1 MKYRVVEDE
10 TLLILM
16 DDKYQIDYIIDTEN
30 ETLVITKN
38 ENRPRIPEQT
48 N

>member
-1 MKYRVVEDE
+1 MNYKVTSDGS
-10 TLLILM
+10 LLFLI
-16 DDKYQIDYIIDTEN
+16 DDNYQIDYIIDTEN

-38 ENRPRIPEQT
+38 ENRSRIPEQT

>member
-1 MKYRVVEDE
+1 MNYKVTSDGS
-10 TLLILM
+10 LLFLI
-16 DDKYQIDYIIDTEN
+16 DDNYQIDYIIDTEN

>member
-1 MKYRVVEDE
+1 MDE
-10 TLLILM
+10 N
-16 DDKYQIDYIIDTEN
+16 YHIDYIIDVEN
-30 ETLVITKN
+30 ETLIITKN

>member
-1 MKYRVVEDE
+1 MNYKVTSDGS
-10 TLLILM
+10 LLFLM
-16 DDKYQIDYIIDTEN
+16 DENYHIDYIIDVEN
-30 ETLVITKN
+30 ETLIITKN